1 MGRVVSW
8 RLGCVS
14 GSVFVLLFSILG
26 APARV
31 MSGFFQICFSMRDPC
46 LYVFFF
52 SLFFWFVQGLMHAQI
67 WLFLVVVGVF
77 LLSNSE

>member
-1 MGRVVSW
+1 VYWGFTICSQSRLIRDGDGTGRMGRVVSW

-31 MSGFFQICFSMRDPC
+31 MSGFFQICFYMRDPC
-46 LYVFFF
+46 SICFF
-52 SLFFWFVQGLMHAQI
+52 L
-67 WLFLVVVGVF
+67 
-77 LLSNSE
+77 

>member
-31 MSGFFQICFSMRDPC
+31 MSGFFQICFSMRDTC
-46 LYVFFF
+46 FICFFLLVIFLVCSRFNVYSDMALFDVFFTF
-52 SLFFWFVQGLMHAQI
+52 
-67 WLFLVVVGVF
+67 
-77 LLSNSE
+77 